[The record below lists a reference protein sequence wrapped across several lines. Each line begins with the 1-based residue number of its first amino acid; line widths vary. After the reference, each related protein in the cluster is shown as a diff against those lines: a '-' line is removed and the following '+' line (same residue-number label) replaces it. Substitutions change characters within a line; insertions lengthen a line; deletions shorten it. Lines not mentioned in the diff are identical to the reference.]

1 MAKLPLVR
9 GQISRKELGDLL
21 GREVA
26 VGSPLEELHEVR
38 TNVPDTVA
46 RFECWSRAMPSCTS
60 VPNNI

>member
-9 GQISRKELGDLL
+9 GQISRKELEDLL
-21 GREVA
+21 GREVT

-46 RFECWSRAMPSCTS
+46 RFELVEGDAELYKRTR
-60 VPNNI
+60 